1 MPGLVSQLDNRLLIQ
16 AQKKT
21 EASVPEQYRRGY
33 TSIVAAGLKA
43 MFSDK
48 TFPLMKSYLAA
59 IKSPQDIPQVVAHG
73 IVKLMSILFNES
85 KGKMP
90 LEPSVPAA
98 IVLMTHALDYIE
110 EVMKMP
116 IDANTIASA
125 TDLVDKGMLHL
136 IKQASGLSDAD
147 MQQIIMG
154 KGKELAASKQAQP
167 PQAGALPSQA
177 GAPPAP
183 MQGGV

>member
-73 IVKLMSILFNES
+73 IVKLMSILLNEA

-110 EVMKMP
+110 EIMKQP
-116 IDANTIASA
+116 IDANVIAQS
-125 TDLVDKGMLHL
+125 TDLVNKGMLHL
-136 IKQASGLSDAD
+136 LKQASGLSDQD
-147 MQQIIMG
+147 MQQVMQG
-154 KGKELAASKQAQP
+154 RGKELIASRQNQPGAVPQP
-167 PQAGALPSQA
+167 P
-177 GAPPAP
+177 APPA
-183 MQGGV
+183 QGVM

>member
-1 MPGLVSQLDNRLLIQ
+1 MSMELDNRLLIQ
-16 AQKKT
+16 AQQKT
-21 EASVPEQYRRGY
+21 EASVPKEYQRGY
-33 TSIVAAGLKA
+33 HAIVAAGLKA
-43 MFSDK
+43 MFADK
-48 TFPLMKSYLAA
+48 TFPLMKQYLAS

-73 IVKLMSILFNES
+73 IVKLLSVLLNES
-85 KGKMP
+85 QGKMP
-90 LEPSVPAA
+90 LEPSIPAA

-125 TDLVDKGMLHL
+125 TDLVNKGMLHL

-147 MQQIIMG
+147 MQQIMMG